1 MNTRILIVEDD
12 PALSEMLVYNLTSAG
27 FETTLTA
34 DGDEAISAI
43 LDETPDLVILDWM
56 LPNLSGIEIC
66 RQIRANY
73 QTRHLPVIMLTA
85 KGEDPDRVRGLNTG
99 ADDYMVKP
107 YSPAELIAR
116 IQALL
121 RRSNPESLADVLN
134 FADISM
140 DLQEHLVSR
149 DGIPV
154 KLGPTEFRLLRVF
167 LEKPGRVYSREQ
179 LLDKVWGRDIYVESR
194 TVDVHIR
201 RLRKALNSGGKSDLI
216 RTVRSAGYSL
226 DSRFS
231 SAFPA
236 TSESA

>member
-12 PALSEMLVYNLTSAG
+12 LALSELLSYNLSSAG
-27 FETTLTA
+27 YQTSTID
-34 DGDEAISAI
+34 DGDEAMAAV
-43 LDETPDLVILDWM
+43 LDENPDLVILDWM

-66 RQIRANY
+66 RQIRANPE
-73 QTRHLPVIMLTA
+73 TRNLPVIMLTA
-85 KGEDPDRVRGLNTG
+85 KGEDLDRVRGLNTG

-121 RRSNPESLADVLN
+121 RRSNPQVHADILN
-134 FADISM
+134 FEDISM
-140 DLQEHLVSR
+140 NLQEHWITR
-149 DGIPV
+149 GGEAV
-154 KLGPTEFRLLRVF
+154 KLGPTEYRLLQVF

-179 LLDKVWGRDIYVESR
+179 LLDKAWGRDIYVESR

-201 RLRKALNSGGKSDLI
+201 RLRKALNAGNRENLI

-226 DSRFS
+226 DSRIRS
-231 SAFPA
+231 I
-236 TSESA
+236 